1 MSDDDWSSVVAFGRP
16 VDFEMRDVPLTFS
29 GSIPVELGRQLAS
42 ELTHLL
48 TLADVLAWARGAT
61 PPRQVTEIV
70 TQDEYNHDVV
80 LAVDASRFLVF
91 DTT

>member
-1 MSDDDWSSVVAFGRP
+1 
-16 VDFEMRDVPLTFS
+16 MRELPLT
-29 GSIPVELGRQLAS
+29 SIGRIPSALIRQLAS
-42 ELTHLL
+42 ELSQLL
-48 TLADVLAWARGAT
+48 TLADVLAWARRAA

-80 LAVDASRFLVF
+80 LPLDASRFLVF

>member
-1 MSDDDWSSVVAFGRP
+1 
-16 VDFEMRDVPLTFS
+16 MRDVPLT
-29 GSIPVELGRQLAS
+29 SIGRIPAELVRPLAS

-48 TLADVLAWARGAT
+48 TLADVLAWARRAT
-61 PPRQVTEIV
+61 PPLEVTEIV

-80 LAVDASRFLVF
+80 LALDARRFLVF